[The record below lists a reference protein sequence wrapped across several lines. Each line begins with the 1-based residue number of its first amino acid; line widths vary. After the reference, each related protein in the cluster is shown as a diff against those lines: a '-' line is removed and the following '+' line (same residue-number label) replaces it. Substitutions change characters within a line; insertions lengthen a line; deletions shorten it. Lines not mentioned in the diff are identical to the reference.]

1 MAKAGSSKKSSGSS
15 SQTTAGSVGPRRLST
30 SEIETALAGVPE
42 WAEVGG
48 SIQRTFAFSNFV
60 QSMEFVTNVAAV
72 AEADAHHPEIL
83 IRYNKVTLSLNTH
96 DAGGI
101 TSKDFALATKAD
113 ELAGL
118 IPPAVK
124 APKTP

>member
-1 MAKAGSSKKSSGSS
+1 MAKAGSSKKSSGSAP
-15 SQTTAGSVGPRRLST
+15 QTAAGIAAPQRLNS
-30 SEIETALAGVPE
+30 SEIGTALARVPE

-60 QSMEFVTNVAAV
+60 QSMEFVTKVAAA
-72 AEADAHHPEIL
+72 AEEDAHHPDIL

-101 TSKDFALATKAD
+101 TSKDFALAVKAD
-113 ELAGL
+113 LLAGL
-118 IPPAVK
+118 IPPLAK
-124 APKTP
+124 PPATA